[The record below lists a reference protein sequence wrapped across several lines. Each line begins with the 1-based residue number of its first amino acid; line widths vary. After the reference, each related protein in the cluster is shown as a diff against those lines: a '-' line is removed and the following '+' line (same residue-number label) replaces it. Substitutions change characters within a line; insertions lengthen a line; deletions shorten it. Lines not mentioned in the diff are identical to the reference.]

1 MDNSKLQQIIDEQSI
16 TIQRFKDGTALDDNQ
31 QQHNNNTDAQ
41 TDTVGLLEQAHE
53 ETDTVGLLKQAHK
66 QIDTDGLLE
75 HVLAQSNVDQTGEQ
89 TDKDDLLEH
98 AMAQANVDPTGE
110 QTDKDGLQEHAAG
123 MAEHTQDKIDDDTK
137 SADSTTDDTRPIE
150 FIDTSDIPTENPVSS
165 SSTVVVDVLQSSK
178 PNAVRKRKRRQIKE
192 YLCHLCD
199 YNAKNRLGNLNKHL
213 ARVHGLGTKEVFP
226 CPICDERLSYECLK
240 DHIRHSGKSNKNRNQ
255 RHRDVDAKGH
265 DDAMARIKELYGPNR
280 AK

>member
-31 QQHNNNTDAQ
+31 QQRNNNTDAQ

-178 PNAVRKRKRRQIKE
+178 PNAVRKRK
-192 YLCHLCD
+192 
-199 YNAKNRLGNLNKHL
+199 
-213 ARVHGLGTKEVFP
+213 
-226 CPICDERLSYECLK
+226 
-240 DHIRHSGKSNKNRNQ
+240 
-255 RHRDVDAKGH
+255 DVK
-265 DDAMARIKELYGPNR
+265 
-280 AK
+280 